1 MITKNI
7 TNLLARGNLT
17 PREKFLLLI
26 HNDVQRAKTGKDAL
40 TAADKEALENWHA
53 KTNEEVHEWNQLN
66 EGWKLSGR
74 MEIEAELHFK
84 DAQVAYLSQLPIL
97 MNLLVYPAD
106 RRAAFSINA
115 LKRIKKVTIDEAV
128 QITKKQKEV
137 KLKEGMDFDYAVYE
151 FAFELLSPE
160 DRKRMKELYD
170 DIEFDHQYLDQEEII
185 ANLYGGKD
193 EMSDEA
199 KDKLADLVA
208 EKGYNRFAKEYQLF
222 HYFACIPLLEVAR
235 HFLKTH
241 GIEIVGKP
249 MAKDQQADN
258 EDDDTHEA
266 VTKAMQTYADEHG
279 ATMQSMLRDGCRR
292 WLDKGL
298 LDDYT
303 PLVVSDDANLLARWF
318 AMKAIARKKLLGHV
332 TEGDLAFRDRTDEE
346 TRKEKL
352 WSKGLYGREFI
363 EAQTVLEDLHVE
375 PKIKGELDEKRA
387 FETFSDKV
395 ITGESLYAFKG
406 DYAFITDF
414 KKRTDTYDAN
424 LGLVYAENDP
434 EHKGDHL
441 DQELLVC
448 DLTENGEAAAF
459 SRYGMSVAMLSGL
472 LRSQTLFEDFQK
484 DGKLFIKFKDARLA
498 ALFAARRQGLID
510 GYAILLGFKTVFK
523 KLSTIYEVDMAEHV
537 VERLTALRQDIEQH
551 NEAVRIGTNTDEEN
565 NKASKR
571 LLRDEPM
578 SFEREIIIEVNAI
591 EPDKKTIEEH
601 EAKLKE
607 IFPNI

>member
-53 KTNEEVHEWNQLN
+53 KTNEEVHEWNRLN

-84 DAQVAYLSQLPIL
+84 DAQVAYLSQLPVL
-97 MNLLVYPAD
+97 MNLLVYPGD
-106 RRAAFSINA
+106 RRASFSIDA

-128 QITKKQKEV
+128 EITRKQKDV

-151 FAFELLSPE
+151 LAFELLAAE
-160 DRKRMKELYD
+160 DRRRMKELYE

-185 ANLYGGKD
+185 ANLYGGKA

-235 HFLKTH
+235 HFLASH
-241 GIEIVGKP
+241 GIEIAGKP
-249 MAKDQQADN
+249 MAKDQQAD
-258 EDDDTHEA
+258 DDDENTYEA
-266 VTKAMQTYADEHG
+266 VTKAMQGYADEHG
-279 ATMQSMLRDGCRR
+279 VTMNAMLREGCRR
-292 WLDKGL
+292 WIDKGL

-303 PLVVSDDANLLARWF
+303 PLVASNDAELLARWF
-318 AMKAIARKKLLGHV
+318 ATKATARKTLLNHV
-332 TEGDLAFRDRTDEE
+332 AVGDLVFRDRTDEE

-363 EAQTVLEDLHVE
+363 EAQTVLEDLHLE
-375 PKIKGELDEKRA
+375 PKLKGELDEKRA
-387 FETFSDKV
+387 FEIFNDKV

-406 DYAFITDF
+406 DYAFIQDF

-424 LGLVYAENDP
+424 LGIVYAENDP
-434 EHKGDHL
+434 DHKGDHL
-441 DQELLVC
+441 DQELLIC
-448 DLTENGEAAAF
+448 DLAKNGEAAAF

-472 LRSQTLFEDFQK
+472 LRSQTLFEDFKK
-484 DGKLFIKFKDARLA
+484 DGKLFLRFKNAKLA
-498 ALFAARRQGLID
+498 ELFAARRQGLID
-510 GYAILLGFKTVFK
+510 GYAILLGFEAVFK
-523 KLSTIYEVDMAEHV
+523 KLSSIYETDMAEHV
-537 VERLTALRQDIEQH
+537 AQRLAALREDIKQH
-551 NEAVRIGTNTDEEN
+551 NEAVRIGTNTDEETQ
-565 NKASKR
+565 KSSKR

-578 SFEREIIIEVNAI
+578 SFEKELTIDIDAI
-591 EPDKKTIEEH
+591 EPDEKTIEEH
-601 EAKLKE
+601 EVKLKE
-607 IFPNI
+607 IFPSI